1 MSDRILQELPGWSLA
16 WSDEFD
22 GAAGSPVDPASWQP
36 EVGGHGWGNQ
46 ELQYYTDSR
55 DNVRL
60 DGAGNFQ
67 IVVRCSDP
75 QLRDHRFGGCLY
87 TSARLITKDRV
98 AFTYG
103 LVQARIRLPQG
114 RGIWPALWMLG
125 PEHRPGRLAAMWR
138 DRRHG
143 ELRQGPRPSST
154 ARFMARA
161 TQAPGASSPPT
172 GLPPAS
178 PTTSTC
184 TRSTGSPTGSAGTWT
199 TSSTAR
205 DARRPPGQPLGLRPR
220 LLPAPECGRGRDLLG
235 HARPVGNLPPG
246 HAGRLHPYLRQRTW
260 RSVLSLRPERERH
273 RPSAVPARPP
283 VLSLPRWSRSAAIS
297 PVRGGYLSRPVT

>member
-87 TSARLITKDRV
+87 TSARLITKDRL

-138 DRRHG
+138 D
-143 ELRQGPRPSST
+143 
-154 ARFMARA
+154 
-161 TQAPGASSPPT
+161 
-172 GLPPAS
+172 
-178 PTTSTC
+178 
-184 TRSTGSPTGSAGTWT
+184 
-199 TSSTAR
+199 
-205 DARRPPGQPLGLRPR
+205 
-220 LLPAPECGRGRDLLG
+220 
-235 HARPVGNLPPG
+235 
-246 HAGRLHPYLRQRTW
+246 
-260 RSVLSLRPERERH
+260 
-273 RPSAVPARPP
+273 
-283 VLSLPRWSRSAAIS
+283 
-297 PVRGGYLSRPVT
+297 